1 MQGYIS
7 SNKVD
12 ILCLSQ
18 TFLNSIFH
26 VMTTTCNHQDLT
38 WQELITLLTQKEG
51 DCEFTI
57 EISYFKTNQYSVSK
71 WIYSFCDK
79 IWDKIGNFISFCRSP
94 NQYKYDFVNFC
105 DKFKLTLD
113 AISVTNSF
121 VIAAIGGFN
130 AKSNNHYTGY
140 TATLEVSK
148 TEAITSQL
156 RLKQII
162 NERTHILLKSTSC
175 INLIFTSGPNLVLDL
190 GISSC
195 LSPKLS
201 SSDSTCKI

>member
-1 MQGYIS
+1 
-7 SNKVD
+7 
-12 ILCLSQ
+12 
-18 TFLNSIFH
+18 
-26 VMTTTCNHQDLT
+26 MTASCNHQDLT

-51 DCEFTI
+51 NCEFTI

-71 WIYSFCDK
+71 WIYSFCEK
-79 IWDKIGNFISFCRSP
+79 NWDKIGNFVSFCRSA

-105 DKFKLTLD
+105 DKFELTLD

-148 TEAITSQL
+148 TEAITSQFW
-156 RLKQII
+156 LKQII
-162 NERTHILLKSTSC
+162 NEWTHILLKSTSC
-175 INLIFTSGPNLVLDL
+175 INLIFTSEPNLVLDL

-195 LSPKLS
+195 LSPKLP